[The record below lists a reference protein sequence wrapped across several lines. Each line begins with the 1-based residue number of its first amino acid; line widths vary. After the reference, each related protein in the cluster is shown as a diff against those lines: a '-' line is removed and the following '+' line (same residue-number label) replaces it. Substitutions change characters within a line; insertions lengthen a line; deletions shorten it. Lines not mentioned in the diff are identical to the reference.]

1 MRNERGGKKS
11 TSDDTR
17 IIVELSY
24 KNKILGRVGL
34 YAIIDDKKEG
44 FRIVWDEEGKGYDP
58 DKKPLLELEQ
68 DKKQC
73 GECKYNKDEVIL
85 GCGLHYREAQKGK
98 DLKGVCEVCGGK
110 NTCEQDRFC
119 RDIPN

>member
-1 MRNERGGKKS
+1 MKLHSEMRNERGGKKS

-44 FRIVWDEEGKGYDP
+44 FRVIWDEEGKGYDP

-68 DKKQC
+68 DKK
-73 GECKYNKDEVIL
+73 
-85 GCGLHYREAQKGK
+85 GK
-98 DLKGVCEVCGGK
+98 DLKGENYTLGECIVCDAPLSK
-110 NTCEQDRFC
+110 DKTCPFGC
-119 RDIPN
+119 